1 MMWLGVVW
9 LSCVICGSLW
19 LWYLHYKGE
28 FVGDYPYD
36 DEM

>member
-9 LSCVICGSLW
+9 LFCLIFGSLW
-19 LWYLHYKGE
+19 FWHLHSKGNL
-28 FVGDYPYD
+28 VGNYPYD